1 MLNVQHSVHSVLNQ
15 PAHTLDCKYIVVLHS
30 PGLTY
35 LGYDALL
42 FHCCHVVCGGIFA
55 SLFIPAAIA
64 NMYPLHIMLC
74 DPATL
79 LPPCPLSVLMPS
91 PPTHHHGITQVHAE
105 DLPPSTPQQE
115 KKISVS

>member
-42 FHCCHVVCGGIFA
+42 FHCCHMVCGGIFA
-55 SLFIPAAIA
+55 SLFIPATIA

-79 LPPCPLSVLMPS
+79 LPPHSLLHSCKDTYLMVM
-91 PPTHHHGITQVHAE
+91 TMR
-105 DLPPSTPQQE
+105 
-115 KKISVS
+115 VSGN